1 MRADN
6 CGRQAVGTLTP
17 SESQRRQ
24 VREISFRPSVFG
36 ANYHG
41 IFSLKVLTDNS
52 HQWRNTGLNKHMKVF
67 ISVPNQKV
75 KMAFL
80 LSRWW
85 RKDILT
91 TPFSF

>member
-24 VREISFRPSVFG
+24 VREISFRPYVFG

-52 HQWRNTGLNKHMKVF
+52 HQ
-67 ISVPNQKV
+67 
-75 KMAFL
+75 
-80 LSRWW
+80 
-85 RKDILT
+85 
-91 TPFSF
+91 